1 MMNKVFLLLSSFIVF
16 VGTPAFAQMPDI
28 SYYQLLNPQYEV
40 GSDEEAM
47 DKIQALFIQQIFVGP
62 LFNSTDVI
70 EFEEEDSI
78 YNTKQ
83 SNELMNVIYAR
94 ELSRYLAEQ
103 DILNLDDYFMEQ

>member
-1 MMNKVFLLLSSFIVF
+1 MIKKLLVLISLLMVLAI
-16 VGTPAFAQMPDI
+16 TPTFAQMPDM
-28 SYYQLLNPQYEV
+28 SYYQLLNPQYDV

-47 DKIQALFIQQIFVGP
+47 DKIQALFIQQLFVGP
-62 LFNSTDVI
+62 LFNSPDVI

-78 YNTKQ
+78 YDTKQ

-103 DILNLDDYFMEQ
+103 DLLNLDDYFMGQ